1 MDKSIY
7 CMTMSFYNF
16 QEIVSY
22 FPLFNVFLLNFILF
36 EEEIAR
42 ADMKGQKMNGIKMH
56 DVKE

>member
-1 MDKSIY
+1 
-7 CMTMSFYNF
+7 MTVSYYNF

-22 FPLFNVFLLNFILF
+22 FPFFNVFLLNFILF

-42 ADMKGQKMNGIKMH
+42 ADMKGQKMNVIKMH

>member
-1 MDKSIY
+1 
-7 CMTMSFYNF
+7 MTVSYYNF

-22 FPLFNVFLLNFILF
+22 FPFFNVFLLNFILF

-42 ADMKGQKMNGIKMH
+42 ADMKGQEMNVIKMH